1 MLKRGVDGRG
11 GGGGSLLYL
20 LHLPWQVGEVS
31 CRRLCTQDTT
41 PPPSSICLFLYLPLS
56 RSKLDGGVDE
66 KIRTR
71 CVEQEFDNC
80 SHYLPPVL
88 FTPVA
93 SLPPASMTLLATLSM
108 TLEKLVEKIAA
119 GVVDTG
125 GVRRR
130 LGQNRVTWKTPSSR
144 AFVPLQEPV
153 VVLASYVPHTQIQ
166 V

>member
-1 MLKRGVDGRG
+1 
-11 GGGGSLLYL
+11 
-20 LHLPWQVGEVS
+20 
-31 CRRLCTQDTT
+31 
-41 PPPSSICLFLYLPLS
+41 
-56 RSKLDGGVDE
+56 
-66 KIRTR
+66 
-71 CVEQEFDNC
+71 
-80 SHYLPPVL
+80 
-88 FTPVA
+88 
-93 SLPPASMTLLATLSM
+93 MTLLATLSM

-130 LGQNRVTWKTPSSR
+130 PRQNRVTWKTPSSR